1 MTPKPKSAP
10 TDTDPKT
17 GTAEGAESGKM
28 LPATGTAGA
37 TADATGAD
45 TLAADAG
52 GPVDPVAVMDPDGR
66 FTIIVQGPV
75 AGRWRA
81 GRHFTAEPTSIP
93 ARDLTF
99 DQMAALRAD
108 TLLMISVI
116 EAPY

>member
-1 MTPKPKSAP
+1 MPPKPKDP
-10 TDTDPKT
+10 IFDTEPKT
-17 GTAEGAESGKM
+17 GTADQAQTD
-28 LPATGTAGA
+28 PAPTTPPP
-37 TADATGAD
+37 ATGAD

-52 GPVDPVAVMDPDGR
+52 GAGDPVDPDVR
-66 FTIIVQGPV
+66 FTITFIVQGPV

-108 TLLMISVI
+108 PLLMIKVV

>member
-28 LPATGTAGA
+28 LPATGTAGE
-37 TADATGAD
+37 TADAAGAD

-52 GPVDPVAVMDPDGR
+52 GAVDPVDPYG
-66 FTIIVQGPV
+66 FTLIVQGPV
-75 AGRWRA
+75 AGRWRI
-81 GRHFTAEPTSIP
+81 GRHFTAEPTSIL

-108 TLLMISVI
+108 PLLMIKAV
-116 EAPY
+116 EAGY